1 MYRALNKRIG
11 DQLREIQQTEAQQAK
26 ERFDLDIKCFDQ
38 IEALKA
44 EHISRKAELETSQSQ
59 ELIAEKERLA
69 AKHERDK
76 ISLLEIQHSA
86 EIKKLNKQHREQ
98 IRALKSQQEIS
109 LQQRYRNVDSALVAS
124 TIKITGA
131 SPSRSRQPGANSA
144 SISRA
149 ESNESMDRS
158 ESVAGGSVAGASV
171 TANSHFLSNIKLAFQ
186 STQEDED
193 EVADGN
199 GSNQSIADKGKLA
212 LRSLQK
218 KHTEAL
224 SCLVLALKEEMED
237 CQLSTQARLRELDD
251 SHDLQVQSLRSE
263 HEMELENI
271 ISIQE
276 KEIAM
281 EASVHEAELRMLIER
296 RILNSVLDTVVDG
309 IINIDP
315 IGTIKR
321 FNPAAEKMF
330 GYKSS
335 EVIDTNIRDLMP
347 KSYSVEHD
355 SYLNNYLTT
364 GVKKV
369 IGGSRRAFG
378 LRKDRSTFPIL
389 LSVSEVKE
397 DGAHLFTGIV
407 RDLTEEV
414 KITF

>member
-1 MYRALNKRIG
+1 M
-11 DQLREIQQTEAQQAK
+11 
-26 ERFDLDIKCFDQ
+26 
-38 IEALKA
+38 KA
-44 EHISRKAELETSQSQ
+44 EHISRKAELETSQNQ

-76 ISLLEIQHSA
+76 VSLLEIQHSA
-86 EIKKLNKQHREQ
+86 DIKKLNKMHREQ
-98 IRALKSQQEIS
+98 IRALKSQQEIA
-109 LQQRYRNVDSALVAS
+109 LQQRYRNIDSALVAS

-131 SPSRSRQPGANSA
+131 SPSRSRQPGTHSGAM
-144 SISRA
+144 SRA
-149 ESNESMDRS
+149 ESTDSVDRAETDAS
-158 ESVAGGSVAGASV
+158 GSVVGGSVVGGSR
-171 TANSHFLSNIKLAFQ
+171 NLLSNVKMAFM
-186 STQEDED
+186 STQEDD
-193 EVADGN
+193 EEGGEAN
-199 GSNQSIADKGKLA
+199 GSNENVVDKGKMA
-212 LRSLQK
+212 LKSLQK
-218 KHTEAL
+218 KHAEAL
-224 SCLVLALKEEMED
+224 SALILSLKEEMED

-251 SHDLQVQSLRSE
+251 SHDLQLQSLRSD
-263 HEMELENI
+263 HEIELANI

-281 EASVHEAELRMLIER
+281 EASVHEAELKMLIER

-315 IGTIKR
+315 IGTISR

-330 GYKSS
+330 GYKAS
-335 EVIDTNIRDLMP
+335 EVLGKNIRDFMP
-347 KSYSVEHD
+347 RSYSVEHD

-378 LRKDRSTFPIL
+378 LKKDGTEFPVL

-414 KITF
+414 K